1 MNQRRNSISSDASNK
16 PDDMK
21 VRAIAPWFGGK
32 RNLAPKIIELLG
44 PHRAYWEPFCGSMA
58 VLLAKEPSSMETV
71 NDLHGDLI
79 NLARVLQNK
88 ETAVDLYERL
98 NRTLMCEPLHREAA
112 ERYKERGYHAPCDKP
127 DVDRAY
133 DYFLCAWIGRNG
145 TAGTQSYNQGFCVRY
160 TSGGGSPTKRWMSAI
175 ESIPAWHRR
184 LMNVTI
190 LHADGVAILNRIE
203 DREGTVIY
211 CDPPY
216 LVKGAKYVYDFE
228 AGDHETLA
236 AALARFQHTRV
247 VVSYY
252 DHPRLRELYPGW
264 ACKHI
269 DVAKLMAHQN
279 KRGENKTR
287 ATEVLLINQ
296 EGGLFQ

>member
-1 MNQRRNSISSDASNK
+1 MNQRRNSISSGASSS
-16 PDDMK
+16 DMK

-79 NLARVLQNK
+79 NLARVLQNE
-88 ETAVDLYERL
+88 ETALDLYCRL

-145 TAGTQSYNQGFCVRY
+145 AAGIQSYSQGFCVRY
-160 TSGGGSPTKRWMSAI
+160 TSEGGSSTRRWQSVIA
-175 ESIPAWHRR
+175 SVPAWHRR
-184 LMNVTI
+184 LMNV
-190 LHADGVAILNRIE
+190 AILQRDAFGVLDRIA
-203 DREGTVIY
+203 DSTDTAIY
-211 CDPPY
+211 VDPPY
-216 LVKGAKYVYDFE
+216 LAKGAKYIHDFE
-228 AGDHETLA
+228 DTDHDRLA
-236 AALARFQHTRV
+236 AVLRRFEHARIV
-247 VVSYY
+247 LSYY
-252 DHPRLRELYPGW
+252 DHPRLSDLYDGW
-264 ACKHI
+264 RRLTF
-269 DVAKLMAHQN
+269 DVAKATAHQN
-279 KRGENKTR
+279 RLGTNKTR